1 MGNNQ
6 KNRRKRLIKKKK
18 MNQADT
24 IAAIATAPGVGG
36 VGIIRISGNNALNI
50 CQQLTNK
57 TPQARRAQF
66 SSFTFEEK
74 LIDEGII
81 LYFPDPHSFTGE
93 DVIEL
98 QAHGGPVILNMLLQA
113 VIKCGARQAQAGEF
127 SQRAFLNDKI
137 DLVQAE
143 AIADLISS
151 STEQAAMAAQ
161 RSLQGDFSNK
171 VALLLK
177 QLIELRVW
185 IEAAIDFPEEE
196 IDFLADKTQQGKMKD
211 LHAQLK
217 TLLAQAQQGELLNK
231 GVIIGIVGQPNVGK
245 SSLLN
250 LFTRNETAIVSDIAG
265 TTRDVVKE
273 NINIKGIPV
282 LIIDT
287 AGIHI
292 TPDKIEQEGIK
303 RAKKILQQADII
315 LQVIDSS
322 KNIEQQLSSLSDLP
336 FSKRKLIVYNKA
348 DIATVKRDFKENEI
362 QLSAKTTLGFE
373 ALEHKILGMINQEDS
388 LETSFSAR
396 SRHISQLEKTLDNI
410 SIAEQNF
417 LNNQAGELVAEDL
430 RQAQECLS
438 QITGDFTSDDLLGEI
453 FSSFC
458 IGK

>member
-1 MGNNQ
+1 
-6 KNRRKRLIKKKK
+6 
-18 MNQADT
+18 MNQNDT

-36 VGIIRISGNNALNI
+36 VGIIRISGDKALAI
-50 CQQLTNK
+50 CQQITNK
-57 TPQARRAQF
+57 TPKARKALFCRF
-66 SSFTFEEK
+66 SNQQQ
-74 LIDEGII
+74 LIDEGIV
-81 LYFPDPHSFTGE
+81 LYFPNPHSFTGE
-93 DVIEL
+93 DVVEL

-171 VALLLK
+171 VSEILK
-177 QLIELRVW
+177 QLIGLRVW

-196 IDFLADKTQQGKMKD
+196 IDFLADKAQQQKMQD
-211 LHAQLK
+211 LHQALK
-217 TLLAQAQQGELLNK
+217 NLLAQAQQGELLNK
-231 GVIIGIVGQPNVGK
+231 GVMIGIVGQPNVGK

-273 NINIKGIPV
+273 NINIHGIPV

-292 TPDKIEQEGIK
+292 TEDKIEQEGIK
-303 RAKKILQQADII
+303 RAKQILQEADII
-315 LQVIDSS
+315 LQVIDAS
-322 KNIEQQLSSLSDLP
+322 KDIQQQLDNLSDLP
-336 FSKRKLIVYNKA
+336 FNKRKLVIYNKS
-348 DIATVKRDFKENEI
+348 DIAITNKETKENEVV
-362 QLSAKTTLGFE
+362 LSAKTSEGFE
-373 ALEHKILGMINQEDS
+373 ELEHKILGMITQEENI
-388 LETSFSAR
+388 ETSFSAR
-396 SRHISQLEKTLDNI
+396 ARHISQLEKTLENI
-410 SIAEQNF
+410 AIAEHNF

-430 RQAQECLS
+430 RQAQESLS

>member
-1 MGNNQ
+1 
-6 KNRRKRLIKKKK
+6 
-18 MNQADT
+18 MNQTDT
-24 IAAIATAPGVGG
+24 IAAIATAQGVGG
-36 VGIIRISGNNALNI
+36 VGIIRISGDKALKI
-50 CQQLTNK
+50 CQQLSNN
-57 TPQARRAQF
+57 TPQARLAQY
-66 SSFTFEEK
+66 SRFTFQDK
-74 LIDEGII
+74 LIDEGIV
-81 LYFPDPHSFTGE
+81 LYFPNPNSFTGE

-98 QAHGGPVILNMLLQA
+98 QAHGGPVVLNMLLQA
-113 VIKCGARQAQAGEF
+113 VIKCGARQALAGEF
-127 SQRAFLNDKI
+127 SQRAFINDKI

-171 VALLLK
+171 VSSLLK

-196 IDFLADKTQQGKMKD
+196 IDFLADKAQQSKMQK
-211 LHAQLK
+211 LHLNLK
-217 TLLAQAQQGELLNK
+217 NLLEQAQQGELLNK
-231 GVIIGIVGQPNVGK
+231 GVMIGIVGQPNVGK
-245 SSLLN
+245 SSIMN

-273 NINIKGIPV
+273 NINIHGIPV

-292 TPDKIEQEGIK
+292 TADKIEQEGIK
-303 RAKKILQQADII
+303 RAKQILQQADII

-322 KNIEQQLSSLSDLP
+322 KDVKKQLGNLADLP
-336 FSKRKLIVYNKA
+336 FSKRKLVVYNKS
-348 DIATVKRDFKENEI
+348 DIKTPDRELTENEV
-362 QLSAKTTLGFE
+362 QLSAKTSLGFE
-373 ALEHKILGMINQEDS
+373 ALEHKILSMITQEEN

-396 SRHISQLEKTLDNI
+396 ARHLSQLEKTLENI
-410 SIAEQNF
+410 SKAEYNF

-430 RQAQECLS
+430 RQAQENLS
-438 QITGDFTSDDLLGEI
+438 QITGEFTSDDLLGEI

>member
-1 MGNNQ
+1 MTQ
-6 KNRRKRLIKKKK
+6 K
-18 MNQADT
+18 DT

-36 VGIIRISGNNALNI
+36 VGIIRISGDQAFDI
-50 CQQLTNK
+50 CQMLTNK
-57 TPQARRAQF
+57 APLPRKALFTSF
-66 SSFTFEEK
+66 SYNNK
-74 LIDEGII
+74 LIDEGIV
-81 LYFPDPHSFTGE
+81 LYFPNPYSFTGE

-171 VALLLK
+171 VTTILK

-196 IDFLADKTQQGKMKD
+196 IDFLADIAQQQKMQD
-211 LHAQLK
+211 LHLTLK
-217 TLLAQAQQGELLNK
+217 KLLVQAQQGELLNK
-231 GVIIGIVGQPNVGK
+231 GVMIGIVGQPNVGK
-245 SSLLN
+245 SSILN

-265 TTRDVVKE
+265 TTRDIVKE
-273 NINIKGIPV
+273 NINIHGIPV

-292 TPDKIEQEGIK
+292 TKDKIEQEGIK
-303 RAKKILQQADII
+303 RAKTILQQADII

-322 KNIEQQLSSLSDLP
+322 IDIQQQLDNLADLP
-336 FSKRKLIVYNKA
+336 FKQRKLIVYNKS
-348 DIATVKRDFKENEI
+348 DIAKTQIKVKENESVI
-362 QLSAKTTLGFE
+362 SAKTSKGFE
-373 ALEHKILGMINQEDS
+373 ALEHKILGMITQEEN

-396 SRHISQLEKTLDNI
+396 SRHISQLEKTLENI
-410 SIAEQNF
+410 AIAEHNF

-430 RQAQECLS
+430 RQAQESLS
-438 QITGDFTSDDLLGEI
+438 QITGKFTSDDLLGEI

>member
-1 MGNNQ
+1 
-6 KNRRKRLIKKKK
+6 
-18 MNQADT
+18 MNQTDT

-36 VGIIRISGNNALNI
+36 VGIIRISGDKSLNI
-50 CQQLTNK
+50 CQQLTQK
-57 TPQARRAQF
+57 TPQARLAQF
-66 SSFTFEEK
+66 SSFTFQDK
-74 LIDEGII
+74 LIDEGLV
-81 LYFPDPHSFTGE
+81 LYFPNPHSFTGE

-98 QAHGGPVILNMLLQA
+98 QAHGGPVVLNMLLQA

-127 SQRAFLNDKI
+127 SQRAFLNNKI

-151 STEQAAMAAQ
+151 ATEQAAMAAQ
-161 RSLQGDFSNK
+161 RSLQGDFSHK
-171 VALLLK
+171 VSVLLK

-196 IDFLADKTQQGKMKD
+196 IDFLADKAQQIKMQT
-211 LHAQLK
+211 LHANLK
-217 TLLAQAQQGELLNK
+217 KLLVQAQQGELLNK
-231 GVIIGIVGQPNVGK
+231 GFMIGIVGQPNVGK
-245 SSLLN
+245 SSILN

-273 NINIKGIPV
+273 NINIHGVPV

-292 TPDKIEQEGIK
+292 TADKIEQEGIK
-303 RAKKILQQADII
+303 RAKQILQQADII
-315 LQVIDSS
+315 LQVIDAS
-322 KNIEQQLSSLSDLP
+322 KNVEQQLLSLADLP
-336 FSKRKLIVYNKA
+336 FSKRKLVVYNKS
-348 DIATVKRDFKENEI
+348 DITTAERKLTENEI
-362 QLSAKTTLGFE
+362 QLSAKTSLGFE
-373 ALEHKILGMINQEDS
+373 ALEHKILSMITQEEN

-396 SRHISQLEKTLDNI
+396 ARHISQLEKTLDNI
-410 SIAEQNF
+410 NKAEHNF

-430 RQAQECLS
+430 RQAQESLS

>member
-1 MGNNQ
+1 
-6 KNRRKRLIKKKK
+6 
-18 MNQADT
+18 MNQLDT

-36 VGIIRISGNNALNI
+36 VGIIRISGPDAIGI
-50 CQQLTNK
+50 CQQLTSK
-57 TPQARRAQF
+57 TPQARLAQF
-66 SSFTFEEK
+66 SSFTFQDK
-74 LIDEGII
+74 LIDEGLV
-81 LYFPDPHSFTGE
+81 LYFPNPNSFTGE
-93 DVIEL
+93 NVIEL
-98 QAHGGPVILNMLLQA
+98 QAHGGPVVLNMLLQA

-137 DLVQAE
+137 DLIQAE

-161 RSLQGDFSNK
+161 RSLQGDFSKK
-171 VALLLK
+171 VSVLLK
-177 QLIELRVW
+177 KLIELRVW

-196 IDFLADKTQQGKMKD
+196 IDFLADKSQQRKMQE
-211 LHAQLK
+211 LHISLK
-217 TLLAQAQQGELLNK
+217 NLLAQAQQGELLNK
-231 GVIIGIVGQPNVGK
+231 GVMIGIVGQPNVGK

-273 NINIKGIPV
+273 NINIHGIPV

-292 TPDKIEQEGIK
+292 TADKIEQEGIK
-303 RAKKILQQADII
+303 RAKQILQQADII

-322 KNIEQQLSSLSDLP
+322 KDVEQQLLNLSDLP
-336 FSKRKLIVYNKA
+336 FSKRKIVVYNKS
-348 DIATVKRDFKENEI
+348 DITTANRRLNEHEV
-362 QLSAKTTLGFE
+362 QLSAKTSQGFE
-373 ALEHKILGMINQEDS
+373 ALEHKILSMITQEENI
-388 LETSFSAR
+388 ETSFSAR
-396 SRHISQLEKTLDNI
+396 ARHIAQLEKTLDSI
-410 SIAEQNF
+410 SIAEHNF

-430 RQAQECLS
+430 RQAQENLS

>member
-1 MGNNQ
+1 
-6 KNRRKRLIKKKK
+6 
-18 MNQADT
+18 MNQIDT

-36 VGIIRISGNNALNI
+36 VGIIRISGNDALSI
-50 CQQLTNK
+50 CQKLTSK
-57 TPQARRAQF
+57 TPQARLAQF
-66 SSFTFEEK
+66 CCFSFKEK
-74 LIDEGII
+74 LIDEGIV
-81 LYFPDPHSFTGE
+81 LYFPNPNSFTGE

-98 QAHGGPVILNMLLQA
+98 QAHGGPVVLNMLLQA
-113 VIKCGARQAQAGEF
+113 VLKCGARQAQAGEF

-161 RSLQGDFSNK
+161 RSLQGDFSK
-171 VALLLK
+171 KISDLLK

-196 IDFLADKTQQGKMKD
+196 IDFLADKAQQGKMQT
-211 LHAQLK
+211 LHARLRE
-217 TLLAQAQQGELLNK
+217 LLIQAQQGELLNN
-231 GVIIGIVGQPNVGK
+231 GVMIGIVGQPNVGK
-245 SSLLN
+245 SSILN

-273 NINIKGIPV
+273 NINVHGVPV

-292 TPDKIEQEGIK
+292 TDDKIEQEGIK
-303 RAKKILQQADII
+303 RAKQILQQADII
-315 LQVIDSS
+315 LQVVDSS
-322 KNIEQQLSSLSDLP
+322 KDTKQQLDNLSGLP
-336 FSKRKLIVYNKA
+336 FSKRKLVVYNKS
-348 DIATVKRDFKENEI
+348 DITTQVRELTENEI
-362 QLSAKTTLGFE
+362 QVSAKTSEGFE
-373 ALEHKILGMINQEDS
+373 ALEHKILSMITQEEN

-396 SRHISQLEKTLDNI
+396 ARHITQLEKTLENI
-410 SIAEQNF
+410 CKAEHNF

-430 RQAQECLS
+430 RQAQESLS
-438 QITGDFTSDDLLGEI
+438 QITGEFTSDDLLGEI

>member
-1 MGNNQ
+1 
-6 KNRRKRLIKKKK
+6 
-18 MNQADT
+18 MNQTDT

-36 VGIIRISGNNALNI
+36 VGIIRISGNDALSI
-50 CQQLTNK
+50 CQKITSK
-57 TPQARRAQF
+57 TPQVRLAQF
-66 SSFTFEEK
+66 SRFTFQEK
-74 LIDEGII
+74 LIDEGIV
-81 LYFPDPHSFTGE
+81 LYFPNPNSFTGE

-143 AIADLISS
+143 AIADLINS

-161 RSLQGDFSNK
+161 RSLQGDFSKK
-171 VALLLK
+171 VSVLLK

-196 IDFLADKTQQGKMKD
+196 IDFLADKAQQGKMQA
-211 LHAQLK
+211 LHASLK
-217 TLLAQAQQGELLNK
+217 KLLIQAQQGELLNK
-231 GVIIGIVGQPNVGK
+231 GVMIGIVGQPNVGK
-245 SSLLN
+245 SSILN

-273 NINIKGIPV
+273 NINIQGIPV

-292 TPDKIEQEGIK
+292 TADKIEQEGIK
-303 RAKKILQQADII
+303 RAKQILQQADII

-322 KNIEQQLSSLSDLP
+322 KDTKQQLENLSGLP
-336 FSKRKLIVYNKA
+336 FSKRKLVVYNKS
-348 DIATVKRDFKENEI
+348 DIKTSDRELTENEV
-362 QLSAKTTLGFE
+362 QLSAKTLQGFE
-373 ALEHKILGMINQEDS
+373 ALEHKILSMITQEEN

-396 SRHISQLEKTLDNI
+396 ARHISQLEKTLENI
-410 SIAEQNF
+410 SKAEHNF

-430 RQAQECLS
+430 RQAQESLS
-438 QITGDFTSDDLLGEI
+438 QITGEFTSDDLLGEI

>member
-1 MGNNQ
+1 MKQ
-6 KNRRKRLIKKKK
+6 H
-18 MNQADT
+18 DT

-36 VGIIRISGNNALNI
+36 VGIIRISGDKAFEI
-50 CQQLTNK
+50 CTKISNK
-57 TPQARRAQF
+57 TPKPRQAQYARFVHQ
-66 SSFTFEEK
+66 SQ

-81 LYFPDPHSFTGE
+81 LYFPNPHSFTGE

-98 QAHGGPVILNMLLQA
+98 QGHGGPVVMNMLLQA
-113 VIKCGARQAQAGEF
+113 VIACGGRQAQAGEF
-127 SQRAFLNDKI
+127 SLRAFLNDKI

-151 STEQAAMAAQ
+151 STEQAAKAAQ

-171 VALLLK
+171 VAQILK
-177 QLIELRVW
+177 QLIGLRVW

-196 IDFLADKTQQGKMKD
+196 IDFLADKAQQQKMQD
-211 LHAQLK
+211 LHQSLK
-217 TLLAQAQQGELLNK
+217 NLLAQAQQGELLNK
-231 GVIIGIVGQPNVGK
+231 GVMIGIVGQPNVGK

-273 NINIKGIPV
+273 NINIHGIPV

-292 TPDKIEQEGIK
+292 TEDKVEQEGIK
-303 RAKKILQQADII
+303 RAKQILQQADII

-322 KNIEQQLSSLSDLP
+322 QDVEKQKQNLADLP
-336 FSKRKLIVYNKA
+336 FSKRKITVYNKT
-348 DIATVKRDFKENEI
+348 DLITEQQKPDDSEI
-362 QLSAKTTLGFE
+362 YISAKTKQGFE
-373 ALEHKILGMINQEDS
+373 QLENKILQMINSQGDIES
-388 LETSFSAR
+388 SFSAR
-396 SRHISQLEKTLDNI
+396 SRHTDQLQKTLENVA
-410 SIAEQNF
+410 IAEHNF

-430 RQAQECLS
+430 RQAQEHLS
-438 QITGDFTSDDLLGEI
+438 QITGDFTSNDLLGEI

>member
-1 MGNNQ
+1 
-6 KNRRKRLIKKKK
+6 
-18 MNQADT
+18 MNQNDT

-36 VGIIRISGNNALNI
+36 VGIIRISGDQALTI

-57 TPQARRAQF
+57 QPQARKAQL
-66 SSFTFEEK
+66 SSFTHKQK
-74 LIDEGII
+74 LIDEGIV
-81 LYFPDPHSFTGE
+81 LYFPNPNSFTGE

-127 SQRAFLNDKI
+127 SQRAFLNNKI

-171 VALLLK
+171 VAEILK
-177 QLIELRVW
+177 QLIGLRVW

-196 IDFLADKTQQGKMKD
+196 IDFLADKAQQQKMQD
-211 LHAQLK
+211 LHLSLK
-217 TLLAQAQQGELLNK
+217 KLLAQAQQGELLNK
-231 GVIIGIVGQPNVGK
+231 GVMIGIVGQPNVGK

-250 LFTRNETAIVSDIAG
+250 LFTRNQTAIVSDIAG
-265 TTRDVVKE
+265 TTRDIVKE

-292 TPDKIEQEGIK
+292 TADKVEQEGIK
-303 RAKKILQQADII
+303 RAKQILQQADII

-322 KNIEQQLSSLSDLP
+322 KDVALQLENLSDLP
-336 FSKRKLIVYNKA
+336 FSKRKLNIYNKS
-348 DIATVKRDFKENEI
+348 DISKGNIELKENES
-362 QLSAKTTLGFE
+362 QLSAKTSEGFE
-373 ALEHKILGMINQEDS
+373 ALEHKILGMITQEEN

-396 SRHISQLEKTLDNI
+396 SRHISQLEKTLENI
-410 SIAEQNF
+410 AIAEHNF

-430 RQAQECLS
+430 RQAQESLS
-438 QITGDFTSDDLLGEI
+438 QITGQFTSDDLLGEI

>member
-1 MGNNQ
+1 
-6 KNRRKRLIKKKK
+6 
-18 MNQADT
+18 MNQNDT

-36 VGIIRISGNNALNI
+36 VGIIRISGDKALSI

-57 TPQARRAQF
+57 IPQARKALFCKF
-66 SSFTFEEK
+66 SSKQK
-74 LIDEGII
+74 LIDEGIV
-81 LYFPDPHSFTGE
+81 LYFPNPQSFTGE
-93 DVIEL
+93 DVVEL

-171 VALLLK
+171 VSEILK
-177 QLIELRVW
+177 QLIGLRVW

-196 IDFLADKTQQGKMKD
+196 IDFLADKAQQQKMQD
-211 LHAQLK
+211 LHLDLK
-217 TLLAQAQQGELLNK
+217 KLLAQAQQGELLNK
-231 GVIIGIVGQPNVGK
+231 GVMIGIVGQPNVGK
-245 SSLLN
+245 SSILN
-250 LFTRNETAIVSDIAG
+250 LFTRNQTAIVSDIAG
-265 TTRDVVKE
+265 TTRDIVKE
-273 NINIKGIPV
+273 NINIHGIPV

-292 TPDKIEQEGIK
+292 TDDKIEQMGIQ
-303 RAKKILQQADII
+303 RAKQILQQADII
-315 LQVIDSS
+315 LQVVDASKDIQQQID
-322 KNIEQQLSSLSDLP
+322 NLSDLP
-336 FSKRKLIVYNKA
+336 FNKRKLVIYNKS
-348 DIATVKRDFKENEI
+348 DITKDPIELKDNEI
-362 QLSAKTTLGFE
+362 QLSAKTSDGFE
-373 ALEHKILGMINQEDS
+373 ALEHKILGMITQEENI
-388 LETSFSAR
+388 ETSFSAR
-396 SRHISQLEKTLDNI
+396 ARHISQLEKTLKNI
-410 SIAEQNF
+410 AIAEHNF

-430 RQAQECLS
+430 RQAQESLS
-438 QITGDFTSDDLLGEI
+438 QITGQFTSDDLLGEI

>member
-1 MGNNQ
+1 
-6 KNRRKRLIKKKK
+6 
-18 MNQADT
+18 MNQNDT
-24 IAAIATAPGVGG
+24 ITAIATAPGVGG
-36 VGIIRISGNNALNI
+36 VGIIRISGDQSLDI

-57 TPQARRAQF
+57 TPDSRKALF
-66 SSFTFEEK
+66 SKFSYQGK

-81 LYFPDPHSFTGE
+81 IYFPNPHSFTGE

-127 SQRAFLNDKI
+127 SQRAFLNNKI

-161 RSLQGDFSNK
+161 RSLQGAFSNK
-171 VALLLK
+171 VSEILK
-177 QLIELRVW
+177 QLIGLRVW

-196 IDFLADKTQQGKMKD
+196 IDFLADKGQQKKMQD
-211 LHAQLK
+211 LHVSLK
-217 TLLAQAQQGELLNK
+217 KLLAQAQQGELLNK
-231 GVIIGIVGQPNVGK
+231 GVMIGIIGQPNVGK
-245 SSLLN
+245 SSILN

-265 TTRDVVKE
+265 TTRDIIKE

-292 TPDKIEQEGIK
+292 TADKVEQMGIK
-303 RAKKILQQADII
+303 RAKQILQQADII
-315 LQVIDSS
+315 LQVIDAS
-322 KNIEQQLSSLSDLP
+322 KNIEQQLENLSDLP
-336 FSKRKLIVYNKA
+336 FSKRKLVIYNKS
-348 DIATVKRDFKENEI
+348 DITVVDRELKENEI
-362 QLSAKTTLGFE
+362 QLSAKTSQGFE
-373 ALEHKILGMINQEDS
+373 ELEHKIINMITQEENI
-388 LETSFSAR
+388 ETSFSAR
-396 SRHISQLEKTLDNI
+396 SRHISQLEKTLENI
-410 SIAEQNF
+410 NIAEHNF

-430 RQAQECLS
+430 RQAQESLS
-438 QITGDFTSDDLLGEI
+438 QITGEFTSDDLLGEI

>member
-1 MGNNQ
+1 MKQ
-6 KNRRKRLIKKKK
+6 H
-18 MNQADT
+18 DT

-36 VGIIRISGNNALNI
+36 VGIIRISGDNALEI
-50 CQQLTNK
+50 CKKLCHK
-57 TPQARRAQF
+57 VPKPRQALFAQF
-66 SSFTFEEK
+66 K
-74 LIDEGII
+74 HNKQLIDEGIV
-81 LYFPDPHSFTGE
+81 LFFPNPHSFTGE

-98 QAHGGPVILNMLLQA
+98 QGHGGPVVMNMLLQA
-113 VIKCGARQAQAGEF
+113 VLACGARQAQAGEF

-151 STEQAAMAAQ
+151 STEQAAIAAQ

-171 VALLLK
+171 VSEILK
-177 QLIELRVW
+177 QLIALRVW

-196 IDFLADKTQQGKMKD
+196 IDFLADKAQQQKMQD
-211 LHAQLK
+211 LHQSLK
-217 TLLAQAQQGELLNK
+217 GLLAKAQQGELLNK
-231 GVIIGIVGQPNVGK
+231 GVMIGIVGQPNVGK

-273 NINIKGIPV
+273 NINIHGIPV

-292 TPDKIEQEGIK
+292 TEDKVEQEGIK
-303 RAKKILQQADII
+303 RAKQILKQADII
-315 LQVIDSS
+315 LQVIDASQDVE
-322 KNIEQQLSSLSDLP
+322 KQKQNLADLP
-336 FSKRKLIVYNKA
+336 FNKRKITVYNKV
-348 DIATVKRDFKENEI
+348 DLITSEQNPEDNEVV
-362 QLSAKTTLGFE
+362 LSAKTKQGFE
-373 ALEHKILGMINQEDS
+373 ELENKILRMINSQGDIES
-388 LETSFSAR
+388 SFSAR
-396 SRHISQLEKTLDNI
+396 ARHITQLQKTVENI
-410 SIAEQNF
+410 AIAEHNL

-430 RQAQECLS
+430 RQAQEHLN

>member
-1 MGNNQ
+1 
-6 KNRRKRLIKKKK
+6 
-18 MNQADT
+18 MNQLDT
-24 IAAIATAPGVGG
+24 ITAIATAPGVGG
-36 VGIIRISGNNALNI
+36 VGIIRISGDKAYSI
-50 CQQLTNK
+50 CYQLTK
-57 TPQARRAQF
+57 KKPTPKVAQYTSF
-66 SSFTFEEK
+66 SYQGK
-74 LIDEGII
+74 LIDEGLV
-81 LYFPDPHSFTGE
+81 LYFPNPNSFTGE
-93 DVIEL
+93 DVVEL

-113 VIKCGARQAQAGEF
+113 VINCGARRAQAGEF

-161 RSLQGDFSNK
+161 RSLQGEFSQK
-171 VALLLK
+171 VSDVLK

-196 IDFLADKTQQGKMKD
+196 INFLADIAQQQKMKD
-211 LHAQLK
+211 LHSSLRK
-217 TLLAQAQQGELLNK
+217 LMSQAQQGELLNK
-231 GVIIGIVGQPNVGK
+231 GVMIGIVGQPNVGK

-273 NINIKGIPV
+273 NINIHGIPV

-292 TPDKIEQEGIK
+292 TADKIEQEGIK
-303 RAKKILQQADII
+303 RAKQILQQADII
-315 LQVIDSS
+315 LQVVDSS
-322 KNIEQQLSSLSDLP
+322 KNIETQLDNLSDLP
-336 FSKRKLIVYNKA
+336 FTKKKIVVFNKS
-348 DIATVKRDFKENEI
+348 DIANRTIKLKENQI
-362 QLSAKTTLGFE
+362 HLSAKTSLGFD
-373 ALEHKILGMINQEDS
+373 ALENKILSMITQEENI
-388 LETSFSAR
+388 ETSFSAR
-396 SRHISQLEKTLDNI
+396 ARHIAQLQNTLE
-410 SIAEQNF
+410 SIAIAEYNF

-430 RQAQECLS
+430 RQAQESLS
-438 QITGDFTSDDLLGEI
+438 QITGEYTSDDLLGEI